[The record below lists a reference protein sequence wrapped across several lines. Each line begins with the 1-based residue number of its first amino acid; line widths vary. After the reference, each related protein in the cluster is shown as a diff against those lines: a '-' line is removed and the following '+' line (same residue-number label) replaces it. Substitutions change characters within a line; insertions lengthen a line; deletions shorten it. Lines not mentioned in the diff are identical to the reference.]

1 MNETAAQAEMA
12 GWVVP
17 SGPAYPAEAEGLDL
31 RHHIGILRRRWPAIL
46 VVVLVVVSVAALR
59 AFRAT
64 PIYEGRARLRIET
77 RLPQLTP
84 FDPVYDVR
92 EQGYLGTQTQLI
104 RSRAVLEKAL
114 EDDRLAALFPGGDP
128 DPIPTGLWD
137 TVRHRTRLLIDGQP
151 ARQISPWEQL
161 RGAVAVEQ
169 VRDTN
174 LVDVCVQSSEPTVC
188 ALIANAVARA
198 FVARTIERRQED
210 ASETLVTLRTVRR
223 EQEDVLNKAEDAL
236 LEFRQQTPVP
246 QLGGVDRGSFTLER
260 LQALQAEYTSVQ
272 MQRIGLSAAVQAIDA
287 AVGELRDAHALMK
300 VKVLREDPVVSG
312 LFEQI
317 VQLDQRR
324 QVALETYGEKHPEI
338 SALEV
343 QRKGVMDRFD
353 EAISYAA
360 ESVRLEHQTLVER
373 EKELAEALAQQQ
385 ELVVEVER
393 QSHKYDRLRREVE
406 RQGRVFDAI
415 VDRMSEVDLT
425 DEFEVTNV
433 SIEQEAVPP
442 RMPTSPNRKR
452 TLLLGLLLGL
462 MLGVG
467 FAYGLEYLDDT
478 VKAPHDVEQRLG
490 APWLGYVPRIKARAT
505 DTAGLAE
512 RSRYALE
519 HPENHIAEAFRS
531 IRTSIHFSAPK
542 GGLRSLAVTST
553 VPQEGKTVVAANL
566 AGSFARAGRKVLLVD
581 ADMRRAMVHE
591 ALGLRRKP
599 GLSDMIVNALPLEKA
614 VQKFV
619 PEGRK
624 GPGRLH
630 VLTVGSHVPN
640 PSELLGSGWAGAVM
654 ETLRKEYEIVIYDG
668 PPAAFLA
675 DTAPLANRCDG
686 VLVVMRAARCRRN
699 VAARTLKLLMDAGA
713 HVTGVVLNDVP
724 PRILRAY
731 GHDGY
736 YYHQQ
741 AYEWQYAAPEEAEA
755 DETVAPGNPV

>member
-1 MNETAAQAEMA
+1 MA
-12 GWVVP
+12 GWAVP
-17 SGPAYPAEAEGLDL
+17 SEPAYYAEPEGLDL
-31 RHHIGILRRRWPAIL
+31 RRHVGILRRRWPA
-46 VVVLVVVSVAALR
+46 VLVVVVVVVSLAALH

-92 EQGYLGTQTQLI
+92 EQGYLGTETQLI
-104 RSRAVLEKAL
+104 RSRSVLEKAL

-128 DPIPTGLWD
+128 DTIPTGLLD
-137 TVRHRTRLLIDGQP
+137 TVRHETRLLMYGQP

-161 RGAVAVEQ
+161 RGAVTVEQ

-174 LVDVCVQSSEPTVC
+174 MVDVCVKSSEPTVC

-198 FVARTIERRQED
+198 FVARTIQQHQED

-236 LEFRQQTPVP
+236 LEFRHETPVP
-246 QLGGVDRGSFTLER
+246 QLGAVDRGSFTLER
-260 LQALQAEYTSVQ
+260 LQALQAEHTAVQ
-272 MQRIGLSAAVQAIDA
+272 MQRIGLSAAVQALDA
-287 AVGELRDAHALMK
+287 AVGEVRDPHALMK

-324 QVALETYGEKHPEI
+324 QVAMETYGEKHPEI
-338 SALEV
+338 AVLEV
-343 QRKGVMDRFD
+343 QRQGVMDRFD

-360 ESVRLEHQTLVER
+360 ASVRLEHEMLVER

-393 QSHKYDRLRREVE
+393 QSHKYDRLGREVE

-415 VDRMSEVDLT
+415 VGRMSEVDLT
-425 DEFEVTNV
+425 DDFEVTNV
-433 SIEQEAVPP
+433 SIEQDAVPP
-442 RMPTSPNRKR
+442 RMPISPNRRR

-467 FAYGLEYLDDT
+467 FAYGLEYMDDT

-490 APWLGYVPRIKARAT
+490 APWLGYVPRIKTRAT
-505 DTAGLAE
+505 DAAGLAE
-512 RSRYALE
+512 RARYALE

-531 IRTSIHFSAPK
+531 IRASIHFSVPK

-553 VPQEGKTVVAANL
+553 APQEGKTVVAANL
-566 AGSFARAGRKVLLVD
+566 ASSFALAGRKVLLVD
-581 ADMRRAMVHE
+581 ADMRRAMVHR

-599 GLSDMIVNALPLEKA
+599 GLSDMIVNALPVEKA
-614 VQKFV
+614 VQEFA
-619 PEGRK
+619 PEGQE
-624 GPGRLH
+624 GLARLH

-654 ETLRKEYEIVIYDG
+654 ETLHKEYEIVIYDG
-668 PPAAFLA
+668 PPAAFVA
-675 DTAPLANRCDG
+675 DTAPLAHRCDG
-686 VLVVMRAARCRRN
+686 VLLVMRAARCRRN
-699 VAARTLKLLMDAGA
+699 VAARTLKLLLDAGA
-713 HVTGVVLNDVP
+713 HVTGVVLNDVS
-724 PRILRAY
+724 PRMLRAY

-741 AYEWQYAAPEEAEA
+741 AYDWQYAAEEAEPEESA
-755 DETVAPGNPV
+755 VPARPV